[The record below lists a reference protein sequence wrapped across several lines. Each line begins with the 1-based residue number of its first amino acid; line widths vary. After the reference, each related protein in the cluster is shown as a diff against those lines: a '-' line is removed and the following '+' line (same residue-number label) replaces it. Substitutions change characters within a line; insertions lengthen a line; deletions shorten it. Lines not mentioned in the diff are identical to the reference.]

1 MANILFRGTV
11 APTQPVAVSGGSAAK
26 GTPLT
31 NDEGDWNYKAL
42 NDDIQTRA
50 PIANPAFTGVTTVQ
64 YNIRSALAAYNQY
77 TATINDPVTSSG
89 CMIGEYLCNA
99 ISQNATIKVEVVVR
113 NGITEATSTARV
125 SIRSNIL
132 PSVDATIHQQRDATD
147 TLGVTVEAW
156 RDASTGK
163 IVLFA
168 VPTETVQNVSFKI
181 DVFERT
187 TTNLFV
193 LTTTNVAKN
202 TTGLTQI
209 TQTDAASF
217 FPGVVNATS
226 FTGAL
231 TGNASTATLSAKA
244 TVLETARTINGVYF
258 NGSANIT
265 IADAT
270 KAPLN
275 GSGATGTWPINVTG
289 TSANV
294 SGTVAVA
301 NGGTGQTSHLAI
313 VNASISARWVHIDT
327 NYSVQSGGEYS
338 LWGALTFTVTLPPSP
353 NVGESIIF
361 HNGWNNWNTGT
372 VTIARGNAT
381 HTINGLAENML
392 VDSNAVSKM
401 TFTYIATNIWVV
413 SAG

>member
-64 YNIRSALAAYNQY
+64 YNIRSALAAFNQY
-77 TATINDPVTSSG
+77 TATINDSVTSTG
-89 CMIGEYLCNA
+89 CEIGEYLCNA

-381 HTINGLAENML
+381 HTINGLAENVL
-392 VDSNAVSKM
+392 VDSNATRKL

>member
-1 MANILFRGTV
+1 MANILFRGNV

-64 YNIRSALAAYNQY
+64 YNIRSALAAFNQY
-77 TATINDPVTSSG
+77 TATINDSVTSTG
-89 CMIGEYLCNA
+89 CEIGEYLCNA